1 AESYLVVEDSAAA
14 RKLILARHPGEA
26 YILGDSN
33 YPNNPIDNLSLIAN
47 SPDNPSGM
55 KQWEEEMRREVKSQN
70 GAVEIY
76 ALGRVFE
83 SKTFTGAVIRVRGS
97 KAEISLYEDPAWRS
111 YRQLT
116 PVELEELKSFTARQ
130 EVEDLGPENV
140 TWDRNYSSS
149 GHLSYEYLR

>member
-1 AESYLVVEDSAAA
+1 IQFTEGLAVKLIERAKALRATQPRVARKILSAIEDSAAA

-130 EVEDLGPENV
+130 EV
-140 TWDRNYSSS
+140 
-149 GHLSYEYLR
+149 